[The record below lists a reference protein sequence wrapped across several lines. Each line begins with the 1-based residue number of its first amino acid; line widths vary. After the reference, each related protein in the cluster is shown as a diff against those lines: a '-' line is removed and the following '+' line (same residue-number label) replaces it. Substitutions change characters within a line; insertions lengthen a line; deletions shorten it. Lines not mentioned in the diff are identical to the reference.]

1 MRIKRLEISGFGR
14 WSQQNFDLIDGMQV
28 IAGQNESGKTTLR
41 AFIVGVLFGF
51 PTKKGGVNVY
61 DPKDGSQYGGSLILE
76 TDEGDVR
83 ITRLDRTKTTL
94 NITRLVNQTE
104 INDPEKWLKKKL
116 SPLTRE
122 SFDDIFNFNQ
132 EDLSHISQIKSEDFQ
147 KLLLNI
153 GAVGSTGWLDV
164 MADLDKSADKL
175 FAPRGNKRPLNMA
188 IKDYEN
194 NALQIQQ
201 NSEALSDFISTE
213 KKLTDLETKQQE
225 QQNKIL
231 TINQALQERNKLIQ
245 QYQLFES
252 AKKITIQ
259 DIQTVNETEVVKAQ
273 RLQIEIDALSNSIN
287 RHNAT
292 LQNIKL
298 PEQLTDSKKEQL
310 LLSQAQV
317 RQRILSEN
325 QTKKNELLQQT
336 KQLEERFTAHV
347 PEPLT
352 DKELQELA
360 TSNFYFYVSVIAVI
374 LVILSTFV
382 LHLSM
387 LWIGIIILVGCGGL
401 YYKSQQQNKS
411 KQAIKERYSPLDVVT
426 IKAIQPQIN
435 LYEQHLSEIEKLD
448 SDIIQQQD
456 DVVNLIKPIAVRLDV
471 EVLCDS
477 LDLTIVQL
485 ITALQQQNL
494 STDNKRN
501 LLVQQQNQIVVE
513 TQQEKEK
520 LNSKIEEQNIVFKT
534 YHVNDLNELEDLLSQ
549 FKKNLQF
556 KQRYQDIMQQIDEE
570 TRQKLVRYESEEQLV
585 AQQEQQKHELAILQ
599 EHAFKLQNEIA
610 NYKAQQEQR
619 TSNDQFMTMQQNLA
633 NQKTEL
639 TQQFSDYLTLK
650 LTVRWINK
658 ALQNASQNRFPKMQ
672 ELATKYFKYLTNE
685 RYDKIQ
691 FSKNSLQVITID
703 SQKFDVTE
711 LSTGTQEQLY
721 VAFRLALSQV
731 IKDIISMP
739 LLVDDGFVNFDDN
752 RKKNVM
758 HLLHDLAQEQQI
770 IYWTAARDN
779 DQFKNVIKL

>member
-1 MRIKRLEISGFGR
+1 M
-14 WSQQNFDLIDGMQV
+14 
-28 IAGQNESGKTTLR
+28 
-41 AFIVGVLFGF
+41 
-51 PTKKGGVNVY
+51 
-61 DPKDGSQYGGSLILE
+61 
-76 TDEGDVR
+76 
-83 ITRLDRTKTTL
+83 
-94 NITRLVNQTE
+94 
-104 INDPEKWLKKKL
+104 
-116 SPLTRE
+116 
-122 SFDDIFNFNQ
+122 
-132 EDLSHISQIKSEDFQ
+132 
-147 KLLLNI
+147 
-153 GAVGSTGWLDV
+153 
-164 MADLDKSADKL
+164 
-175 FAPRGNKRPLNMA
+175 
-188 IKDYEN
+188 
-194 NALQIQQ
+194 
-201 NSEALSDFISTE
+201 
-213 KKLTDLETKQQE
+213 ETKQQE